1 MSTGAAMQKM
11 RICAASEMSD
21 GDMRRVEVR
30 PPIAIFRVEGEFFA
44 TAATCTHMES
54 CLTEGY
60 LDDDVVECSLHG
72 AKFSV
77 RDGRALALPA
87 MEPLQTFTVEVEGGD
102 VYVEVPEDAA

>member
-1 MSTGAAMQKM
+1 MQKM
-11 RICAASEMSD
+11 RICRASEMSD

-30 PPIAIFRVEGEFFA
+30 PPIAIYRVEGEFFS

-60 LDDDVVECSLHG
+60 LDDDIVECALHG

-77 RDGRALALPA
+77 RDGRVVARPA
-87 MEPLQTFTVEVEGGD
+87 VEPLQTFAVVVEDGD
-102 VYVEVPEDAA
+102 VYVELPEEAA

>member
-1 MSTGAAMQKM
+1 MQKK
-11 RICAASEMSD
+11 RICAASELSD
-21 GDMRRVEVR
+21 GDMRRVETR
-30 PPIAIFRVEGEFFA
+30 PPIAIYRVEGEFFA

-60 LDDDVVECSLHG
+60 LDDDVVECALHG

-87 MEPLQTFTVEVEGGD
+87 TEPLQTFAVEVSGGEI
-102 VYVEVPEDAA
+102 YVELPDETV

>member
-1 MSTGAAMQKM
+1 MQKK
-11 RICAASEMSD
+11 RVCAASEMSD
-21 GDMRRVEVR
+21 GDMRRMETR
-30 PPIAIFRVEGEFFA
+30 PAIAIYRVEGEFFA

-60 LDDDVVECSLHG
+60 LDDDVVECALHG

-87 MEPLQTFTVEVEGGD
+87 TEPLQTFAVEVSGGD
-102 VYVEVPEDAA
+102 VYVEVPDEPQ